1 MAIPSSIVPSPI
13 GALVRSFTLFGLG
26 LFIQAALFGQ
36 SGSSKPCLDPNFTAT
51 IEGDADFR
59 ACGAYAYKVLW
70 SHAILGES
78 GNRWITLGF
87 NTKDKAA
94 IVPGTYKITDG
105 ASVPKGQAFSVNFV
119 YKIVHADKSQTNFAS
134 TDGTLILT
142 EVDGE
147 HFKGS
152 FSAATK
158 EMEGEATRD
167 IKGEFDVRFK

>member
-1 MAIPSSIVPSPI
+1 MVLPSSIAPSHT
-13 GALVRSFTLFGLG
+13 GALARSIALFGVG

-36 SGSSKPCLDPNFTAT
+36 SGVSKPCLDPNFTAT
-51 IEGDADFR
+51 IEGDADFS

-119 YKIVHADKSQTNFAS
+119 YKIVHADKSQTNCAS

-142 EVDGE
+142 EADGDR
-147 HFKGS
+147 FKGS

-158 EMEGEATRD
+158 EMEGEGTRK
-167 IKGEFDVRFK
+167 IEGEFDVRFR